1 MRYLNGLGAL
11 ARALEEAAVVHQTAL
26 GVLAEG
32 AAEVMHHKAH
42 NIFGDNTKLRDLE
55 PSTQDERDRL
65 GYSRNDPLYRDGTM
79 LQASVEKAAA
89 ADGLGGAIAGIGSGE
104 KVLAYHEFG
113 YTMRTGRFVA
123 PRPVFKIS
131 MSESAPEIEALVEE
145 AVNVTF
151 FRPSSIELNFRDD
164 ELNTPF
170 IGPLKP

>member
-55 PSTQDERDRL
+55 QSTQDERDRL

-79 LQASVEKAAA
+79 LQASVEKAAT
-89 ADGLGGAIAGIGSGE
+89 ADGLGGALAGIGSAE

-113 YTMRTGRFVA
+113 YHNVRAGRFVA

-131 MSESAPEIEALVEE
+131 MAESAPEIETLIEE

-151 FRPSSIELNFRDD
+151 LGPSSIELV
-164 ELNTPF
+164 P
-170 IGPLKP
+170 